1 MVCLSKGAYEA
12 MEDVGLVQHV
22 DVEGPE
28 EVEVEVE
35 VEDAAVSAVCSSF
48 ALDFFFLFRSQ
59 L

>member
-1 MVCLSKGAYEA
+1 

-35 VEDAAVSAVCSSF
+35 DAAVSAVCSTF